1 MSRQLGLSFWSDL
14 GDLVGAVRR
23 AMGVTLLNLFRKPVT
38 VHYPEVKRVY
48 PDRFRGV
55 LALTYDKETG
65 EENCI
70 GCRLCEYICPPQVI
84 KVEMLKAEKRNFA
97 KVFTLEL
104 YACEFCEL
112 CVQVCPTDAIIMMKS
127 FDLATSDRREL
138 LLDKDR
144 LHTIGLQFEPSWA
157 TGTGLRDM
165 QTPPKAAPAE
175 HAKAEAPAAAAAAK
189 TPATS
194 SAIRRPRRVTLDVA
208 AFWGLA
214 VLLIGSA
221 LSVVLTKNLFHSVLW
236 LALSLTATAGVF
248 LALDAEFLAAVQLL
262 LYAGGVVTIVVF
274 AIVTTER
281 LIGSRMSQVSRHLVT
296 GAILSGAL
304 LFAAAAHSPRRRPAR
319 GAPGH
324 RGGRDAGPR
333 PRAHDGV
340 RPALRAPRRPPPRG
354 AARRA
359 VLRPARGMSM
369 PSAGRPN
376 APTGEGGLVGWVSM
390 PTSCWP
396 RCSSPSASSA

>member
-1 MSRQLGLSFWSDL
+1 MSRQLGLSFWKDL
-14 GDLVGAVRR
+14 GDLVGAVGR
-23 AMGVTLLNLFRKPVT
+23 AMRITFLNFLRKPVT

-157 TGTGLRDM
+157 TGNGLRDM

-175 HAKAEAPAAAAAAK
+175 HAKAEASAAGAPAAKTGAAK

-194 SAIRRPRRVTLDVA
+194 TPA
-208 AFWGLA
+208 ANTEA
-214 VLLIGSA
+214 
-221 LSVVLTKNLFHSVLW
+221 K
-236 LALSLTATAGVF
+236 
-248 LALDAEFLAAVQLL
+248 AE
-262 LYAGGVVTIVVF
+262 
-274 AIVTTER
+274 
-281 LIGSRMSQVSRHLVT
+281 
-296 GAILSGAL
+296 
-304 LFAAAAHSPRRRPAR
+304 
-319 GAPGH
+319 
-324 RGGRDAGPR
+324 
-333 PRAHDGV
+333 
-340 RPALRAPRRPPPRG
+340 
-354 AARRA
+354 
-359 VLRPARGMSM
+359 
-369 PSAGRPN
+369 
-376 APTGEGGLVGWVSM
+376 
-390 PTSCWP
+390 
-396 RCSSPSASSA
+396 